1 MGGDFRFSKL
11 EMFKVGLDKN
21 GGVFDIAIFWI
32 FEPMCHFNEVIVQ
45 KDCKKLGGVL

>member
-1 MGGDFRFSKL
+1 MGGDFRFWKL

-21 GGVFDIAIFWI
+21 GGVFDITIFWI

-45 KDCKKLGGVL
+45 EYCKKLGGVL